1 LSHSAPPHLQAPTM
15 GSLAPAVLLEGVS
28 FSYGPSTILDSIDLS
43 VAPGEFLA
51 VLGPNGGGKT
61 TMIKLILGLLKPG
74 AGRVSVFGKD
84 PGAILSKVGYVP
96 QQSLIR
102 PEFPVTV
109 LDIVL
114 TGLATRGELGW
125 RFSSDQTR
133 TAMEVLDR
141 VGMLGLERKRY
152 GDLSGGQKQ
161 RVLIARALVSG
172 PKLLLLDE
180 PTSNIDPQGKFC
192 FYHFLEGLKDSITIL
207 AVSHDMGIL
216 ASRLTSVACI
226 NRGLLYN
233 SHPELTPE
241 MITLLYGAHDERSC
255 PAGDFF
261 KDKYALLA
269 GGVRVK

>member
-1 LSHSAPPHLQAPTM
+1 MRHEAPEL
-15 GSLAPAVLLEGVS
+15 GSVAPAVLLEDVS
-28 FSYGPSTILDSIDLS
+28 FSYGSTRVLDSVHLN
-43 VAPGEFLA
+43 VAQGEFMA

-61 TMIKLILGLLKPG
+61 TLIKLVLGLLKPA
-74 AGRVSVFGKD
+74 AGRVRVFGRE
-84 PGAILSKVGYVP
+84 PGAILSEVGYVP

-114 TGLATRGELGW
+114 TGLSTRGKLGW
-125 RFSSDQTR
+125 RYAKDQKH

-141 VGMLGLERKRY
+141 VGMLGLEGKRF

-192 FYHFLEGLKDSITIL
+192 FYHFLEGLKDAITIL
-207 AVSHDMGIL
+207 AVSHDLGIL

-226 NRGLLYN
+226 NRALLHN
-233 SHPELTPE
+233 PHPELTTE
-241 MITLLYGAHDERSC
+241 MVTLLYGTHDARSC
-255 PAGDFF
+255 PAGEFF

-269 GGVRVK
+269 SGVRLK